1 MPEDDQKQPP
11 RLKPWVLPVI
21 LTSILVIVLGLIGAY
36 VDLRLG
42 AVLALAGLIGFGV
55 ASWGAANP

>member
-1 MPEDDQKQPP
+1 MPEDDEKQPP
-11 RLKPWVLPVI
+11 KLKPWVLPVI
-21 LTSILVIVLGLIGAY
+21 LSSILVIMLGLIGAY

-42 AVLALAGLIGFGV
+42 AVLALAGLIGFAV